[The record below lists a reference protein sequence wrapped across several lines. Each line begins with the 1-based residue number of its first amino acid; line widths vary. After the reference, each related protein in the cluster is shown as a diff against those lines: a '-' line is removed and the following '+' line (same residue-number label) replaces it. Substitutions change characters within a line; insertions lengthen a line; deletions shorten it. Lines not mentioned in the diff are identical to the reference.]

1 MRLSRV
7 AQIAL
12 AIVLFSAFAVRP
24 ASAAS
29 WQLCLA
35 LDGPVSVNT
44 YYLNF
49 NVQGNAIL
57 VAGMK
62 GVGYPDDHGPVF
74 GSLARTPVAS
84 TYELGLTVTF
94 VNGGDYTNQN
104 TENVVFQFNPNGSIS
119 YKRWLNSA
127 AAFTQGVAVAISCPA

>member
-7 AQIAL
+7 ALITL
-12 AIVLFSAFAVRP
+12 AVVLFSGFTARS

-29 WQLCLA
+29 FQLCLA

-49 NVQGNAIL
+49 NAQGNAIL

-74 GSLARTPVAS
+74 GSLARTVVGS
-84 TYELGLTVTF
+84 TYQLGLTVTF
-94 VNGGDYTNQN
+94 VNGGDYMGQN
-104 TENVVFQFNPNGSIS
+104 TENVVFQFNANGSIT

-127 AAFTQGVAVAISCPA
+127 KPFTQGVAVVIACPN